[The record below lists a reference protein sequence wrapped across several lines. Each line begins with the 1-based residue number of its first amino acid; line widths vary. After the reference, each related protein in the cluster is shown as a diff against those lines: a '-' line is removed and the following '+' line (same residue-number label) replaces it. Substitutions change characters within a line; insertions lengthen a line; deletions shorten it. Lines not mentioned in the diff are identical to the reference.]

1 MRVITRPC
9 SSLLILHASWHT
21 SCIYSAFQAAR
32 MPPDGPVALAYA
44 FTLQMMYIAS
54 FSAVFTAISVCCAAS
69 GYCSRFDKCPQ
80 HTSSLSGEQWVQ
92 ELLHGHDDRIFNEL
106 GMRKELF
113 RHLVEVLKRD
123 AGVQDTRYVTA
134 EEQLAVFLHF
144 ARRGLS
150 NRALQ
155 ERFQRSGDT
164 ISKCTF
170 FYLTGNPRCC

>member
-1 MRVITRPC
+1 M
-9 SSLLILHASWHT
+9 A
-21 SCIYSAFQAAR
+21 
-32 MPPDGPVALAYA
+32 PDGPDALAYA
-44 FTLQMMYIAS
+44 FTLQMMYTAS
-54 FSAVFTAISVCCAAS
+54 FSAVFAALTVYCAAA
-69 GYCSRFDKCPQ
+69 GYGSRFDKRPQ

-92 ELLHGHDDRIFNEL
+92 ELLHGHDRRIFNEL
-106 GMRKELF
+106 GMRKEVF

-144 ARRGLS
+144 ARCGLS

-170 FYLTGNPRCC
+170 FQLTSNHRCC